1 MKNQQSE
8 REIRI
13 RSSEKPG
20 SGCDCSKDVILPD
33 TYRDLKKIL
42 WFGGELHPEQ
52 VYMEGNKAMYEGV
65 LNCSLLFVDEEDKV
79 RSLTLPLEYK
89 GSCPTD
95 GEGDRITPI
104 AIPVL
109 ENLSVKALNPRK
121 LGIKAKI
128 TPGIKCWSAAASD
141 PAFPDFF
148 TEEDLDRVES
158 QTSTLRYMSPR
169 TIWERDVSLS
179 EDFVLEKNQPS
190 VDEIL
195 LCRPTVQTASV
206 RAGDGSVEY
215 KGEAVCEIVYL
226 ADDGQIVFCKKT
238 IPISRILDAPGA
250 AGDSSLI
257 AKVYVDSAECSPTE
271 DMNGQYRILSLDLS
285 LDICLICANVAESEY
300 VTDLYS
306 TAYVTENQYSSLAPS
321 SPPRMHDE
329 VISRKITLESPAAA
343 ADPVAVY
350 GSARLG
356 TASPKEDSVGQNVVL
371 NLCVLY
377 RDDSGQIQSENLS
390 ESFEL
395 PIPATSERFGSV
407 CLQSANVKTDGG
419 APAVACELRISLI
432 CFDQQPISAV
442 GQVKGSQSDRITS
455 ARPLTVYYPAPG
467 ESLWQ
472 IAKRY
477 QISRA
482 ALEAANRGR
491 EPGASMI
498 IPRRQRGII

>member
-8 REIRI
+8 REIRV

-52 VYMEGNKAMYEGV
+52 VYMEGNKAMYEGT
-65 LNCSLLFVDEEDKV
+65 LNCSLLFTDEEDKV
-79 RSLTLPLEYK
+79 RCLTLPLEYK
-89 GSCPTD
+89 GSCPVD
-95 GEGDRITPI
+95 GEGDRVTPI
-104 AIPVL
+104 SIPVL

-128 TPGIKCWSAAASD
+128 TPGIKCWSAASPD
-141 PAFPDFF
+141 PTFPDFF

-158 QTSTLRYMSPR
+158 QTAILRYLSPR
-169 TIWERDVSLS
+169 TLWERDVTLS

-190 VDEIL
+190 IDEIL
-195 LCRPTVQTASV
+195 LCRPTVLTTSV

-215 KGEAVCEIVYL
+215 KGEAVCEIAYL

-238 IPISRILDAPGA
+238 IPISRILDAPGT

-257 AKVYVDSAECSPTE
+257 ARAYVDSAECSPTE
-271 DMNGQYRILSLDLS
+271 DMNGQYRILSVDLS
-285 LDICLICANVAESEY
+285 LDVCLICANVAESEY

-306 TAYVTENQYSSLAPS
+306 TAFVTENQYSSLTPS
-321 SPPRMHDE
+321 APPRMHDE
-329 VISRKITLESPAAA
+329 VISRKIPLEAAMA
-343 ADPVAVY
+343 AVDPVAVY

-356 TASPKEDSVGQNVVL
+356 PAGAKEDFMGQNVGL
-371 NLCVLY
+371 NLCLLY
-377 RDDSGQIQSENLS
+377 RDDSGQLQSENIS

-395 PIPATSERFGSV
+395 PIPATSERFGNV
-407 CLQSANVKTDGG
+407 CLQSAAVKTDGG
-419 APAVACELRISLI
+419 VPTVNCEIRISLI
-432 CFDQQPISAV
+432 CFDPQPISAV
-442 GQVKGSQSDRITS
+442 GAVKGSESDRIVG
-455 ARPLTVYYPAPG
+455 ARPLTVYYPTPG

-477 QISRA
+477 RISRA
-482 ALEAANRGR
+482 TLEAANRGR

-498 IPRRQRGII
+498 IPRRQKS